1 MLLVRCQIGNG
12 IREPYKLE
20 ILVFFFFVNTS
31 GDLRCRLFRGC
42 TTPYRHKAITK
53 MT

>member
-20 ILVFFFFVNTS
+20 ILVFFFLLMLVVIFVVDCLEVAQHLT
-31 GDLRCRLFRGC
+31 DIRLL
-42 TTPYRHKAITK
+42 PK
-53 MT
+53 

>member
-20 ILVFFFFVNTS
+20 ILVFFFFLLILVVIFVVDCLEVAQHLT
-31 GDLRCRLFRGC
+31 DIRLL
-42 TTPYRHKAITK
+42 PK
-53 MT
+53 